1 MKCPQCGQWNRAS
14 LPRCQKCGAPLA
26 QDGAALPEW
35 RTALRDD
42 GAGKSYIHVAEEGEA
57 VQTPDGRDALAR
69 EMAELKQRKA

>member
-42 GAGKSYIHVAEEGEA
+42 GAG
-57 VQTPDGRDALAR
+57 TPGSIGRIADTS
-69 EMAELKQRKA
+69 